1 LIGDKGFILG
11 TAVYPEARRKE
22 IGDTPKTIPRVKD
35 HYGEWAQACQGG
47 PPAGSNFDF
56 AGPLAE
62 AVLLGNVALRAQL
75 REELT
80 GKKLLWDS
88 AALRVTN
95 SEEANKFLRREYRA
109 GWAL

>member
-1 LIGDKGFILG
+1 MCSSDLLE
-11 TAVYPEARRKE
+11 TNVYPEARRKE
-22 IGDTPKTIPRVKD
+22 LGNVAKTIPRVAN
-35 HYGEWAQACQGG
+35 HYGEWAQACMGG

-62 AVLLGNVALRAQL
+62 AVLLGNVALHHDL

-88 AALRVTN
+88 AALRITN
-95 SEEANKFLRREYRA
+95 SDDANQFLRREYRA